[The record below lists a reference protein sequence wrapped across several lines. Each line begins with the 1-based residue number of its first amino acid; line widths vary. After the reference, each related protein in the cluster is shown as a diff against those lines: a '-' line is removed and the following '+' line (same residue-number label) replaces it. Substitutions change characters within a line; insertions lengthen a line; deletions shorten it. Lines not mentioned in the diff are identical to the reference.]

1 MYNRFALYFNNKF
14 KDAPIIIYNTTL
26 DIEDDFI
33 KSIRLGLNHFYI
45 FTICINMMSCGIIP
59 TGFYVDTT

>member
-1 MYNRFALYFNNKF
+1 MTIMYNRFALYFNNKF

-33 KSIRLGLNHFYI
+33 KSIRI
-45 FTICINMMSCGIIP
+45 RS
-59 TGFYVDTT
+59 